1 MFVAIGE
8 NRATK
13 EAWLAK
19 QIEMY
24 DPVVRMVS
32 SGDGEIAI
40 HRTLKDMIAKKT
52 PPFNDDFVTMHINLW
67 AGGGMYRVDYEQTLD
82 KVITQGGA
90 DADEKATKLEAI
102 NAKFYSGAKGREF
115 KWYGLITRTQVK
127 DIGDLPKEARIA
139 PLCDILRTLLHID
152 GRIVHFDLHHKNM
165 AIMKDGTAVIHDVGR
180 MKLRDF
186 ETPEAPWE
194 LVRPSKRNKRIL
206 RNVLRDIFEYPNYYM
221 DYRQYFYIARAFM
234 NLRKDGLYGFVPE
247 DYPKPEPPNYEQLP
261 VDMNPIPIRKADET
275 EAEYDKRSIEAHRTN
290 VANFE
295 KNKARFETWLD
306 EFNPGA
312 KTGAKLEN
320 SSTLVSLSI
329 GIVSKREELANV
341 YLENGQ
347 RLVFHPNPPN
357 FYMAGDTVQNVPY
370 RGFVHLDNPF
380 ETRYHQIA
388 RIFDILSVLA
398 ALSDTKGTG
407 RTAFYYARKT
417 AVSIVKRLTAEP
429 APTATKDEV
438 EKVVRAFLAL
448 SGTNGRGEI
457 GTNAE
462 TEAGIKYIKER
473 RNGPAAAFAAAL
485 EDAALAQESPE
496 ESAVRA
502 ISSAPVL
509 EVTIKEI
516 QGEKIPE
523 EQLPQED
530 AAVAKS
536 IVDPERG
543 GTMSPDDVVHE
554 AEVPPPPP
562 EIKRKT
568 LKEFPLEEGAVE
580 KPADVSEPLAEAA
593 PAAAPKEG
601 GAVKGLGHAAITF
614 EAHDASWD
622 FLPTPADA
630 AEVKAVVDIQ
640 AKYRNPD
647 VVAYISADPQI
658 MEKHDI
664 VKKSPYA
671 PYALTYV
678 ASYNCDLVKFVTDTP
693 WKRDEQTG
701 RLQRNVEGIPGG
713 IKGRQVSVIE
723 NILEAADDAARNI
736 PCLIIP
742 RFKQTVSTLKVA
754 DGVKSMI
761 DILKG
766 LCVDKNFI
774 IDDLHVDNM
783 AVMSDGKAVTFDY
796 DRLRTQGAEFE
807 ELLRKIDANPGIYE
821 GLPQFAYVVDKTP
834 RDVATLFPIY
844 DMLAVLASLGLV
856 CKELEDAVKLVDACV
871 EKLKKSKDAGE
882 RTAAI
887 TELASGLDGK
897 MWSDVVI
904 KDLPAFKTK
913 EEEMP
918 LPKAKRGRG
927 RRTFR
932 RRGLPRLY

>member
-1 MFVAIGE
+1 
-8 NRATK
+8 
-13 EAWLAK
+13 
-19 QIEMY
+19 MY

-67 AGGGMYRVDYEQTLD
+67 AGGGMYRVDYMQTLD

-90 DADEKATKLEAI
+90 DADEKATKLETI
-102 NAKFYSGAKGREF
+102 NAKFYSAAKGREF

-165 AIMKDGTAVIHDVGR
+165 AIMTDGTAVIHDVGR

-221 DYRQYFYIARAFM
+221 DYRQYFYIARTFM
-234 NLRKDGLYGFVPE
+234 NLRKDGLYGFVKE

-306 EFNPGA
+306 EVNQTA
-312 KTGAKLEN
+312 KTDAKVEN
-320 SSTLVSLSI
+320 SSTLAALSI
-329 GIVSKREELANV
+329 GIVAKREELANV
-341 YLENGQ
+341 YDPSGN
-347 RLVFHPNPPN
+347 RLVFFPSANPT
-357 FYMAGDTVQNVPY
+357 FYANEANKNAGGPAYSGDVY
-370 RGFVHLDNPF
+370 LDNPF
-380 ETRYHQIA
+380 ETRYYQIA

-417 AVSIVKRLTAEP
+417 AVSLVKRLTTEP
-429 APTATKDEV
+429 TPTATKDEV

-457 GTNAE
+457 GTKAE

-496 ESAVRA
+496 ASAVRA
-502 ISSAPVL
+502 ISSAPEL

-516 QGEKIPE
+516 QGEKIAE
-523 EQLPQED
+523 EQLPQEA

-543 GTMSPDDVVHE
+543 GTMSTDDVVHE

-562 EIKRKT
+562 EIKRAT
-568 LKEFPLEEGAVE
+568 LKVLPLEEGAVE
-580 KPADVSEPLAEAA
+580 KPADVSEPLAEA
-593 PAAAPKEG
+593 
-601 GAVKGLGHAAITF
+601 
-614 EAHDASWD
+614 
-622 FLPTPADA
+622 
-630 AEVKAVVDIQ
+630 
-640 AKYRNPD
+640 
-647 VVAYISADPQI
+647 
-658 MEKHDI
+658 
-664 VKKSPYA
+664 
-671 PYALTYV
+671 
-678 ASYNCDLVKFVTDTP
+678 
-693 WKRDEQTG
+693 
-701 RLQRNVEGIPGG
+701 
-713 IKGRQVSVIE
+713 VIE
-723 NILEAADDAARNI
+723 N
-736 PCLIIP
+736 
-742 RFKQTVSTLKVA
+742 
-754 DGVKSMI
+754 
-761 DILKG
+761 
-766 LCVDKNFI
+766 
-774 IDDLHVDNM
+774 
-783 AVMSDGKAVTFDY
+783 
-796 DRLRTQGAEFE
+796 
-807 ELLRKIDANPGIYE
+807 
-821 GLPQFAYVVDKTP
+821 
-834 RDVATLFPIY
+834 
-844 DMLAVLASLGLV
+844 
-856 CKELEDAVKLVDACV
+856 
-871 EKLKKSKDAGE
+871 
-882 RTAAI
+882 
-887 TELASGLDGK
+887 
-897 MWSDVVI
+897 
-904 KDLPAFKTK
+904 LPAFKTG
-913 EEEMP
+913 EEEKP